1 MQAQR
6 GIKQEKE
13 KEKRKKKAR
22 SRMRHRRFASNRRHK
37 GNSVIG
43 TILIVSTV
51 L

>member
-13 KEKRKKKAR
+13 KEKEKAR

-37 GNSVIG
+37 GNSVTG